1 MVNKDEKTKTYC
13 VICSFDNKYY
23 KMITNIWVNK
33 KFFNTIQKAIQQINF
48 TENLNRGQNSN
59 EKTTM
64 LFITEEVKP
73 TILDFSPG
81 TVKLLWVYLTL
92 I

>member
-1 MVNKDEKTKTYC
+1 MSKQKTLDSYP
-13 VICSFDNKYY
+13 
-23 KMITNIWVNK
+23 
-33 KFFNTIQKAIQQINF
+33 KAIQQINF
-48 TENLNRGQNSN
+48 TENLNRGQNLN
-59 EKTTM
+59 ENTTM